1 MEYNTAK
8 SNWHL
13 FETTVTDQRKGVP
26 MPPFEKEYPEDGI
39 LTDLV
44 PHEGISLETAP
55 VYETIVNRRSRRK
68 YLDSGLTLEELSYL
82 LLSTQGIIN
91 PKRPRFRTSPSG
103 GARHGLE
110 TYLYVEKVEGIDK
123 GLYRYL
129 PVEHKLLWLGDKPK
143 KDLTEALADQDFG
156 PAVTFIWTAIPYRI
170 AWRYAHAA
178 EKLALLDVGH
188 VCQNLYIACEAA
200 GMGTCAIGAYMQDD
214 LDRFLGVDGK
224 EEFAVYASPVGRI
237 KER

>member
-1 MEYNTAK
+1 MEYKTAK

-13 FETTVTDQRKGVP
+13 LDTTVTDQRKGVP
-26 MPPFEKEYPEDGI
+26 MPAFEKVYPDDGI
-39 LTDLV
+39 LIDLT
-44 PHEGISLETAP
+44 PHEKIKIETCDA
-55 VYETIVNRRSRRK
+55 YKAITKRRSRRRF
-68 YLDSGLTLEELSYL
+68 LDSALTLEELSYL
-82 LLSTQGIIN
+82 LISTQGILN

-110 TYLYVEKVEGIDK
+110 TYLYIENVDEIEK

-129 PVEHKLLWLGDKPK
+129 PIEHKLLWLESKPK
-143 KDLTEALADQDFG
+143 EDLTKALAGQDFG
-156 PAVTFIWTAIPYRI
+156 PAVTFIWTAVPYRI

-178 EKLALLDVGH
+178 EKLALLDAGH

-200 GMGTCAIGAYMQDD
+200 GMGTCAIGAYMQKE
-214 LDRFLGVDGK
+214 LDKFLGVSEN

-237 KER
+237 KE